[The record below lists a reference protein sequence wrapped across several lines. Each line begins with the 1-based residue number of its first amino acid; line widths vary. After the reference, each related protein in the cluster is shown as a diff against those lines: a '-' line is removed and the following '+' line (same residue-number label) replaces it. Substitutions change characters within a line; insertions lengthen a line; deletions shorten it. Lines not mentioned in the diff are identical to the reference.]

1 MPADTAS
8 GLAVELFEEL
18 RLRLHECGLV
28 LALVTN
34 CEADLNLDE
43 LESTLYEALRLAR
56 TAFGAAYLLNH
67 DARLDVPWTSGAS
80 RPKAVFA
87 RHLAAVRAGAP
98 RTVIPEDN
106 LVERI
111 ERWLSRPIDSH
122 RPNEDADPKPPA
134 CAAIAATSG
143 KPCTRTAMRVGSVF
157 VEHCYS
163 HLTSAERD
171 RLDKQRQRI
180 AAAEAEHQLR
190 LDEVVHRAG
199 THVAADWLHQR
210 QTRREWI
217 AILDPEQTTPPVPAH
232 VADERPPDNPTAPDP
247 Q

>member
-28 LALVTN
+28 LALVAN

-43 LESTLYEALRLAR
+43 LEWTLYEALRLAR
-56 TAFGAAYLLNH
+56 TAFGAAYLLNR

-98 RTVIPEDN
+98 RMVIPEDN

-111 ERWLSRPIDSH
+111 ERWLSRPID
-122 RPNEDADPKPPA
+122 RDPNEAAGPKPPA
-134 CAAIAATSG
+134 CTAIAATSG
-143 KPCTRTAMRVGSVF
+143 KPCTRTAMRVGGF
-157 VEHCYS
+157 LVEHCYS
-163 HLTSAERD
+163 HLTADERA
-171 RLDKQRQRI
+171 RLDEQRQLI
-180 AAAEAEHQLR
+180 ASAEAEHQLR

-217 AILDPEQTTPPVPAH
+217 VILDPASPSPPEPAD
-232 VADERPPDNPTAPDP
+232 VAEERSPDDPTAPDP
-247 Q
+247 